1 MHVYTYHSCT
11 CDWHSNCYY
20 CVCTLATLAECACTT
35 TLQAIACAAAYEE
48 DWPLL
53 IISPSTARYH
63 WAHEL
68 KHWLD
73 EDTLNEDDVSSRACT
88 GTVFAVALLQRFKY
102 RLCVHKRP
110 AQEAHTNNGT
120 TLHVTMLSCS

>member
-1 MHVYTYHSCT
+1 MRTPDKMCT
-11 CDWHSNCYY
+11 HI
-20 CVCTLATLAECACTT
+20 
-35 TLQAIACAAAYEE
+35 LQAIACAAAYEE

-73 EDTLNEDDVSSRACT
+73 EDTLNEDDVSTHAYTCS
-88 GTVFAVALLQRFKY
+88 VYAVPLLQCFMY
-102 RLCVHKRP
+102 SLCLQK
-110 AQEAHTNNGT
+110 
-120 TLHVTMLSCS
+120 